1 MCEGEHYNAEA
12 AESITA
18 MTGLNWFWIS
28 IMATAPWM
36 VAVLVALPF
45 WRSRQMT
52 FGSIVGTAVI
62 FGTAIGLILRE
73 KTSRS
78 IASRRT
84 AWTRAPSASRTER
97 LHRFAI
103 YAFIGLLE
111 VFALFIFS
119 LKVEERRRRRDYAPV
134 AALRLR

>member
-1 MCEGEHYNAEA
+1 VCEGEHYNAEA
-12 AESITA
+12 AETFTA

-28 IMATAPWM
+28 IMATAPWV

-73 KTSRS
+73 YVELDRISQDCLD
-78 IASRRT
+78 AG
-84 AWTRAPSASRTER
+84 AVCWPEPSAFT
-97 LHRFAI
+97 RFAI

-111 VFALFIFS
+111 VFALFFFS
-119 LKVEERRRRRDYAPV
+119 LKVEERRRRRDYAPEWQ
-134 AALRLR
+134 R

>member
-1 MCEGEHYNAEA
+1 MA
-12 AESITA
+12 
-18 MTGLNWFWIS
+18 GLNWFWIS

-36 VAVLVALPF
+36 VAVLAALPF

-73 KTSRS
+73 YVEIDR
-78 IASRRT
+78 IAQDCLDAGT
-84 AWTRAPSASRTER
+84 VCFPEPSAFT
-97 LHRFAI
+97 RFAI

-119 LKVEERRRRRDYAPV
+119 LKFAERRRRRDYAPEWQ
-134 AALRLR
+134 R

>member
-1 MCEGEHYNAEA
+1 
-12 AESITA
+12 

-36 VAVLVALPF
+36 VAVLVAWPF

-73 KTSRS
+73 YVEIDR
-78 IASRRT
+78 IAQDCLDAAT
-84 AWTRAPSASRTER
+84 LCFPEPSAFT
-97 LHRFAI
+97 RFAI

-111 VFALFIFS
+111 VFALFFFS
-119 LKVEERRRRRDYAPV
+119 LKVEERRRRRDYAPEWQ
-134 AALRLR
+134 R

>member
-12 AESITA
+12 AESITPV
-18 MTGLNWFWIS
+18 TGLNWFWIS

-36 VAVLVALPF
+36 LAVLVAWPF

-52 FGSIVGTAVI
+52 FGSIVGTAVV

-73 KTSRS
+73 YVEIDR
-78 IASRRT
+78 IAQDCLDAGT
-84 AWTRAPSASRTER
+84 VCFPEPSAFT
-97 LHRFAI
+97 RFAI

-119 LKVEERRRRRDYAPV
+119 LKFEERRRRRDYAPEWQ
-134 AALRLR
+134 R

>member
-1 MCEGEHYNAEA
+1 M
-12 AESITA
+12 TA

-28 IMATAPWM
+28 IMATAPWI
-36 VAVLVALPF
+36 VGVLVALPF
-45 WRSRQMT
+45 WRTRQMT

-73 KTSRS
+73 YVEIDR
-78 IASRRT
+78 IVQDCLDAGG
-84 AWTRAPSASRTER
+84 AVCFPEPSAFT
-97 LHRFAI
+97 RFAI

-119 LKVEERRRRRDYAPV
+119 LKFEERRRRRDYAPEWQ
-134 AALRLR
+134 R